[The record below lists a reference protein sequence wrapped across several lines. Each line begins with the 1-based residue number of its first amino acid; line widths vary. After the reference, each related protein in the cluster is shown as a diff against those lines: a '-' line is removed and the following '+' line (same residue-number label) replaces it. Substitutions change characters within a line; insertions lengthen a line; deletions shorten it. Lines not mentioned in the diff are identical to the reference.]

1 MNLNDTQQRV
11 RTTTVVV
18 LVGLTLLFLILDSTG
33 NLNNAFAFLQNPL
46 AVMMDWTAARAD
58 TFAEA
63 FSGPRDMAQAEQ
75 QIQTLEARIADLERE
90 NAQLREQQQE
100 YQLYVEL
107 FNRASDTPQFERV
120 TANVIGRD
128 TSPVFRSVIID
139 KGTNDG
145 IAPGMPVEGT
155 RGLVGQVFRASPR
168 AAQVLLITDNVSS
181 IPSRLSA
188 SRATGMVFGN
198 GSDSSLV
205 MDWINLEAQ
214 VEVGELVFTS
224 GGGGQFPQ
232 DLVIG
237 EVVSVE
243 RTDADILQRAIL
255 QPAEQ
260 LDDLEMVFIITNFE
274 PIDTT
279 VFDSPPEEL
288 TQP

>member
-1 MNLNDTQQRV
+1 MNLNDTRQRV

-18 LVGLTLLFLILDSTG
+18 LVGLTLIFLILDSTG

-46 AVMMDWTAARAD
+46 AVMMDWTAGRAD
-58 TFAEA
+58 AFAEA
-63 FSGPRDMAQAEQ
+63 LSGPRNMAQAEQ
-75 QIQTLEARIADLERE
+75 EIEALEARIATLERE
-90 NAQLREQQQE
+90 NARLREQQEE

-107 FNRASDTPQFERV
+107 FNQASETPQFERI
-120 TANVIGRD
+120 TATVIGRD
-128 TSPVFRSVIID
+128 TSPVFRSIIID

-145 IAPGMPVEGT
+145 VAPGMPVEGT
-155 RGLVGQVFRASPR
+155 RGLIGQIYRASPR

-181 IPSRLSA
+181 IPGRLSA

-198 GSDSSLV
+198 GTDGSLI

-224 GGGGQFPQ
+224 GEGGQFPQ

-243 RTDADILQRAIL
+243 RTEAEILQRAVL

-260 LDDLEMVFIITNFE
+260 LDDLELVFIIKGFE
-274 PIDTT
+274 PVDTSIFET
-279 VFDSPPEEL
+279 PPEEL
-288 TQP
+288 PQP

>member
-11 RTTTVVV
+11 RTTTIVV

-58 TFAEA
+58 AFAGA
-63 FSGPRDMAQAEQ
+63 FSGPGDMAQAEQ
-75 QIQTLEARIADLERE
+75 QIETLESRIADLERE

-107 FNRASDTPQFERV
+107 FNRASETPQFERV

-139 KGTNDG
+139 RGTNDG
-145 IAPGMPVEGT
+145 ITPGMPVEGT
-155 RGLVGQVFRASPR
+155 RGLVGQVYRASPR

-181 IPSRLSA
+181 IPGRLSA
-188 SRATGMVFGN
+188 SRGTGMVFGN
-198 GSDSSLV
+198 GSDSALV
-205 MDWINLEAQ
+205 MDWIDLEAQ

-243 RTDADILQRAIL
+243 RTNADILQRAIL

-274 PIDTT
+274 PIDPT
-279 VFDSPPEEL
+279 VFDTPPEEL